1 MTEHELRVC
10 FETVKQFIRDE
21 KAMRRHVLKE
31 RTDGERNA
39 KAAKLRRCDE
49 AIAALVVMK
58 DELKRHVE
66 ETPEQVALIDDVPTV
81 QRKGG
86 Y

>member
-1 MTEHELRVC
+1 VTEHELRVC

-21 KAMRRHVLKE
+21 KAMRRLVLKE
-31 RTDGERNA
+31 GTDGERKA

-49 AIAALVVMK
+49 AMAALVVMK
-58 DELKRHVE
+58 EELKRHVE
-66 ETPEQVALIDDVPTV
+66 ETPEQVALIDDVPSV
-81 QRKGG
+81 QRRGG

>member
-21 KAMRRHVLKE
+21 KAMRQRVLSE
-31 RTDGERNA
+31 GNA

-49 AIAALVVMK
+49 AIAALVAMK

-66 ETPEQVALIDDVPTV
+66 ETPEQVVLIDDVPTV
-81 QRKGG
+81 QRGG

>member
-1 MTEHELRVC
+1 VTEHELRVC

-49 AIAALVVMK
+49 AMAALVAMK

-66 ETPEQVALIDDVPTV
+66 EPPEQVMLLDDVPTV
-81 QRKGG
+81 KRGG

>member
-1 MTEHELRVC
+1 M
-10 FETVKQFIRDE
+10 
-21 KAMRRHVLKE
+21 LKE
-31 RTDGERNA
+31 GTEGERKS

-49 AIAALVVMK
+49 AMAAVVAMK

-66 ETPEQVALIDDVPTV
+66 ETPEQAMLIDDVPSV
-81 QRKGG
+81 QRGG

>member
-1 MTEHELRVC
+1 
-10 FETVKQFIRDE
+10 
-21 KAMRRHVLKE
+21 MRRHVLKE